1 VLRTLSSQRLQIDTF
16 SNLPIFQ
23 PSNLPIFQSSNLPIF
38 PLIEL
43 AYALLWVAALAYFG
57 HARSGRRWAGWVAT
71 GTTTIAW
78 GLLTA
83 GLVRR
88 GLAAGHWP
96 LTNRY
101 EFALCF
107 AWAIVIIYLLL
118 ETTWR
123 ERRAGTYVLG
133 VALLVTTYAVTRPS
147 EARAVVPLLP
157 ALRSAWLQVHVLS
170 SLLGYGACGV
180 AAGLGLIRLT
190 KRSSPDGDEQE
201 ASLKGLLSM
210 EEIDRTLERT
220 VALGFPWL
228 TLGILT
234 GAIWAQNAWGRY
246 WDWDPKET
254 WALVTWLWY
263 LLILHVRPLRRWRG
277 RRLAGL
283 AVIGFGVVLFTFVGV
298 PWLVRVVRLES
309 LHGF

>member
-1 VLRTLSSQRLQIDTF
+1 M
-16 SNLPIFQ
+16 
-23 PSNLPIFQSSNLPIF
+23 
-38 PLIEL
+38 LIGL
-43 AYALLWVAALAYFG
+43 VYTLLWAAALAYVL
-57 HARSGRRWAGWVAT
+57 HARTGRRWAGRVAT
-71 GTTTIAW
+71 GATAISW
-78 GLLTA
+78 SLLTV
-83 GLVRR
+83 GLVLRA
-88 GLAAGHWP
+88 LVAGHWP
-96 LTNRY
+96 LTSRY
-101 EFALCF
+101 EFSLCF
-107 AWAIVIIYLLL
+107 VWVIVAVYLLL

-123 ERRAGTYVLG
+123 ERRAGSFVLV
-133 VALLVTTYAVTRPS
+133 VALLVATYAVARPPD
-147 EARAVVPLLP
+147 ERAVTPLLP

-170 SLLGYGACGV
+170 TLVGYGAFGV
-180 AAGLGLIRLT
+180 AAGLGLLRLVRRT
-190 KRSSPDGDEQE
+190 LPNE
-201 ASLKGLLSM
+201 AEPGESAKDLLPI
-210 EEIDRTLERT
+210 EEIERTLERV

-263 LLILHVRPLRRWRG
+263 LLVLHVRPLPGWRG

-283 AVIGFGVVLFTFVGV
+283 VVVGFGVVLFTFIGV